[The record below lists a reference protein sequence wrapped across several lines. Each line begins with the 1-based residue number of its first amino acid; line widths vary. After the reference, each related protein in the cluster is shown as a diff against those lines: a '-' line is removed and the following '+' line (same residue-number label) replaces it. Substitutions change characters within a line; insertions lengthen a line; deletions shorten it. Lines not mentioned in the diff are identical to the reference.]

1 MTGLKTW
8 SRWTAVATATVLG
21 TSGCFYPAERARLLE
36 ARVEELSREQ
46 ATLVS
51 QIEEARQGV
60 AQTLPQVDRKL
71 AEVAQALQQLD
82 ASSRRSG
89 ADIGVQMGKLLE
101 DVAMLTGQ
109 LDAQRHQLAEL
120 EARLDESTRTTESSL
135 AALKSPEALAA
146 AAERTRL
153 EEQRRLAESAPPDEL
168 LAKAEEALAARSFG
182 DARTLFAGFV
192 SRYPKNPLL
201 PRGLLG
207 LGQSYQGQE
216 KCREA
221 LYEYQKVVQNHGKSE
236 QAPKALIGS
245 SDCFGALKMAP
256 ESRLALETVVQEYP
270 RSPEAPIAK
279 ERLAALDRAAKPAAP
294 KAAPKA
300 TKSKPRR

>member
-1 MTGLKTW
+1 
-8 SRWTAVATATVLG
+8 
-21 TSGCFYPAERARLLE
+21 
-36 ARVEELSREQ
+36 
-46 ATLVS
+46 
-51 QIEEARQGV
+51 
-60 AQTLPQVDRKL
+60 
-71 AEVAQALQQLD
+71 
-82 ASSRRSG
+82 
-89 ADIGVQMGKLLE
+89 
-101 DVAMLTGQ
+101 
-109 LDAQRHQLAEL
+109 
-120 EARLDESTRTTESSL
+120 
-135 AALKSPEALAA
+135 
-146 AAERTRL
+146 
-153 EEQRRLAESAPPDEL
+153 
-168 LAKAEEALAARSFG
+168 
-182 DARTLFAGFV
+182 
-192 SRYPKNPLL
+192 L